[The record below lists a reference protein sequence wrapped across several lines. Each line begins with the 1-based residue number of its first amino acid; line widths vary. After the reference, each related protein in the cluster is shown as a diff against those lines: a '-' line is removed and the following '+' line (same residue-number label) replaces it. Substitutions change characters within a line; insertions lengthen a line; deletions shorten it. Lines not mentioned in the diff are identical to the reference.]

1 MPEHEKVNHVL
12 KGIADDAFN
21 LLVYENFTSIVNI
34 RRPFPD
40 VPLDGLFPTWIKA
53 VSLSSHYLW
62 TDQTTWLY
70 DEAAVNAF
78 YRLTQ
83 NTIVIPTAII
93 QRPLYYYEGPL
104 ALSYGGLGMV
114 VWACFMIGG
123 AVAVPTLGLTA
134 DAVGRRPVLIG
145 AVLLLLLSGTGAC
158 LSKSLAGFAAL
169 RFVSAAS
176 SGALDV
182 TSTVLLFESTPSGPR
197 ATFMAASVSLAT
209 ALSPVFVVAVREMS
223 STWRMM
229 HAMLLVPALLLTF
242 LVCIIEES
250 PHWCLYNN
258 MFDDAERI
266 AMWAA
271 RLNLEDPDLVRDR
284 LDRIRK
290 DAESHGDGAAFRSA
304 RLLRYITSVHMRS
317 RCFALFGCWFFVYI
331 AYYARDYENL
341 APWVGDFICTIRSFN
356 SVYSWLC
363 SNTRRRR
370 LNRLAKETAELQAAE
385 WFVVTGN
392 FPAMAAAY
400 SVTRRH
406 SGLRSVVPL
415 LAACSMMSAL
425 QSALVAI
432 GGRSLLLM
440 TYCSSVL
447 ILNVAYVALV
457 VHTVDAFPT
466 PVRSLGYSGA
476 FMSGRIGAMMGA
488 LFREFESMPLPVS
501 MMPTAVTSLGL
512 LAFAASAVLVP
523 PTPKELI
530 ADEGSP
536 VVLDTSAVA
545 TVSKGS
551 PMSWRVH
558 KRQSPTA
565 SLHSERK

>member
-1 MPEHEKVNHVL
+1 
-12 KGIADDAFN
+12 
-21 LLVYENFTSIVNI
+21 
-34 RRPFPD
+34 
-40 VPLDGLFPTWIKA
+40 
-53 VSLSSHYLW
+53 
-62 TDQTTWLY
+62 
-70 DEAAVNAF
+70 
-78 YRLTQ
+78 
-83 NTIVIPTAII
+83 
-93 QRPLYYYEGPL
+93 
-104 ALSYGGLGMV
+104 
-114 VWACFMIGG
+114 
-123 AVAVPTLGLTA
+123 
-134 DAVGRRPVLIG
+134 
-145 AVLLLLLSGTGAC
+145 
-158 LSKSLAGFAAL
+158 
-169 RFVSAAS
+169 
-176 SGALDV
+176 
-182 TSTVLLFESTPSGPR
+182 
-197 ATFMAASVSLAT
+197 MAASVSLAT

-341 APWVGDFICTIRSFN
+341 APW
-356 SVYSWLC
+356 
-363 SNTRRRR
+363 
-370 LNRLAKETAELQAAE
+370 AELQAAE

>member
-1 MPEHEKVNHVL
+1 MALSKPSGAQFRPSRQNKLVEEKVQGDRL
-12 KGIADDAFN
+12 RPC
-21 LLVYENFTSIVNI
+21 LLS
-34 RRPFPD
+34 
-40 VPLDGLFPTWIKA
+40 K
-53 VSLSSHYLW
+53 
-62 TDQTTWLY
+62 
-70 DEAAVNAF
+70 
-78 YRLTQ
+78 
-83 NTIVIPTAII
+83 
-93 QRPLYYYEGPL
+93 
-104 ALSYGGLGMV
+104 V

-182 TSTVLLFESTPSGPR
+182 TSTVCIQAIFGAEKSCDLDLLVLLFESTPSGPR

-341 APWVGDFICTIRSFN
+341 APWIAIYVTFLGMSA
-356 SVYSWLC
+356 
-363 SNTRRRR
+363 NTGRDSQ
-370 LNRLAKETAELQAAE
+370 AELQAAE